1 MDASIAS
8 LAGDSVMLHPFVA
21 LAPLIVFAI
30 ATSACTPLK
39 ARDREPNEGGG
50 SSMYRAVDSS
60 RTH

>member
-1 MDASIAS
+1 MF
-8 LAGDSVMLHPFVA
+8 HPFVA
-21 LAPLIVFAI
+21 LAPLIAFAI

-39 ARDREPNEGGG
+39 TRDREPNEGGG

>member
-1 MDASIAS
+1 MAGSITS
-8 LAGDSVMLHPFVA
+8 LAGDSVMFQPFVA

-30 ATSACTPLK
+30 TASACTPFK